1 MKYDKVINYFVV
13 EKGLNDLINDIKPIF
28 DLIDDYTQQIL
39 QNVMVTIPEFEKAKS
54 QLVGCVMELNPV
66 LSAAMTAK
74 RNGELHFYVNKKREI
89 ENRPATIDDK
99 GKSVKE
105 KFVDGATQTE
115 SEESVA
121 DYRRVR
127 NIVQGYINSAWAG
140 IKDSEDRI
148 INLKTEHKNG

>member
-1 MKYDKVINYFVV
+1 MKYDKLMEYFTSEEKLVV
-13 EKGLNDLINDIKPIF
+13 LITDIKPIF
-28 DLIDDYTQQIL
+28 DVIDDYTQQIL

-66 LSAAMTAK
+66 LSASMTAK
-74 RNGELHFYVNKKREI
+74 RNGELHFYVAKKREI
-89 ENRPATIDDK
+89 ESRPATIDEK

-148 INLKTEHKNG
+148 INLKVEHKNG